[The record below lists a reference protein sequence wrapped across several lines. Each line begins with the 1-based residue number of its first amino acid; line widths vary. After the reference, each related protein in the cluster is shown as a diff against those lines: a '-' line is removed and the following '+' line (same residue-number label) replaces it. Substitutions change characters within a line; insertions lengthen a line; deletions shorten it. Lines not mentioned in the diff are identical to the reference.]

1 MTRPHCGMQMTR
13 RGLAILLLVTSS
25 FAFVPAVH
33 ADKKEMLDLTQEAIA
48 LPSNEQGKKIDLYTR
63 AIQSYKGFYLPWT
76 NRAVCYL
83 NYGRWDNAIADA
95 TEAINLAPEDPHA
108 FGVRG
113 RAYAGKR
120 QFEQAFRDL
129 SQALKLAKTSEEK
142 RNLHNDRGN
151 AYFSARKYEEAIKDY
166 QQSVE
171 IDPAFAQG
179 YNNLGIAY
187 RAIGDLDRAIVSLN
201 TSLRHDAVSP
211 RAFVNRA
218 RIFTARND
226 PMMAIADYDR
236 AVELDATDA
245 SALLNRGMFLFIDGH
260 KDEALLDFEV
270 SLKVDAQ
277 NPYAAIWRYIAQ
289 TSLGTK
295 DAAKAEL
302 QKFVAAQ
309 KGDAWPLPIA
319 KMLVGQASP
328 EDVLKAAPLTD
339 DDARSHERLAEAH
352 YYIGEHYRLL
362 GDQEKGKAELAQAVN
377 QAVPRSQEYILATVA
392 LDGWKTPTPP
402 PPKSL
407 QVSE

>member
-1 MTRPHCGMQMTR
+1 MIQSRFATLC
-13 RGLAILLLVTSS
+13 LLSVMVCSIRES
-25 FAFVPAVH
+25 R
-33 ADKKEMLDLTQEAIA
+33 ADKAEMLDLTQQAIA
-48 LPSNEQGKKIDLYTR
+48 LPSNEQAKKIDLYTK

-108 FGVRG
+108 WGVRG

-129 SQALKLAKTSEEK
+129 SRALNLAKTSEEK
-142 RNLHNDRGN
+142 RNLLNDRGN

-166 QQSVE
+166 QRSVE

-187 RAIGDLDRAIVSLN
+187 RAIGDMDRAIVSLN
-201 TSLRHDAVSP
+201 TSLKHDAVSP

-218 RIFTARND
+218 RVFTARND

-236 AVELDATDA
+236 AVALDADDA
-245 SALLNRGMFLFIDGH
+245 SALLNRGMFLFINGQ
-260 KDEALLDFEV
+260 KVEALADFEA
-270 SLKVDAQ
+270 SLRVDSQ

-289 TSLGTK
+289 SALGTK

-302 QKFVAAQ
+302 QKFVGSQ
-309 KGDAWPLPIA
+309 KGEAWPLPIA
-319 KMLVGQASP
+319 KMLIGQASP
-328 EDVLKAAPLTD
+328 EDVLKLAPLSD
-339 DDARSHERLAEAH
+339 DEPRSKERLAEAH
-352 YYIGEHYRLL
+352 YYLGEYYRLM
-362 GDQEKGKAELAQAVN
+362 GDDSKGKAELAQAVN

-392 LDGWKTPTPP
+392 LDGWKSPTPP
-402 PPKSL
+402 PPKSIIIND
-407 QVSE
+407 